1 MVSQASWPSGKII
14 HLANASV
21 PAALID
27 PLAPGVPDANG
38 LKRLD
43 IIIDDG
49 TVAGLLP
56 AGSQPVGPRFDA
68 RAGQIWPTFA
78 DLHTHLDKGQI
89 WQRAMNPDGRIE
101 TARALVRA
109 DTIARWTADDVAQ
122 RFEFSLRS
130 AYAHGTSAIRTHID
144 CFVHQQAGI
153 SFEVFRRLRDKWA
166 GKVDLQAVAMV
177 STDLYDLPENAALVD
192 LIADVGARLGGIT
205 FRLTEEEDPK
215 ITEDRLER
223 LFDIAQA
230 RNLDIDLHV
239 DENGSPASRTLAQ
252 IARIVLRR
260 KFRGQVVC
268 GHCCSLSV
276 QDEATVRETLMLLRD
291 AGIIVVSL
299 PLVNLC
305 IQGRRDG
312 GTPQWRGITLLREL
326 LSAGVKVV
334 LASDNCR
341 DPYHPFGDL
350 DGLEVLGQSI
360 KIGQL
365 DAEFGSWVSA
375 VNRVPFDAMG
385 MAGRGTIKI
394 GASADFIAFEGRNYS
409 EIFSRPQSDRIV
421 IRSGRAIDTSLPSY
435 SELDHL
441 A

>member
-1 MVSQASWPSGKII
+1 MVSHANWPAGGIV

-21 PAALID
+21 PEALID
-27 PLAPGVPDANG
+27 ARAPGVPDVQG
-38 LKRLD
+38 LKHLD

-49 TVAGLLP
+49 RIAGFLP
-56 AGSQPVGPRFDA
+56 LGSQPVAQQFDA
-68 RAGQIWPTFA
+68 QGGQVWPTFA
-78 DLHTHLDKGQI
+78 DLHAHLDKGQI
-89 WQRAMNPDGRIE
+89 WPRATNPDGRIE
-101 TARALVRA
+101 TARALVRS
-109 DTIARWTADDVAQ
+109 DTIARWNADDVAE
-122 RFEFSLRS
+122 RFEFSLRC

-144 CFVHQQAGI
+144 CFVHAQASV

-177 STDLYDLPENAALVD
+177 STDLYDLPANAALVD
-192 LIADVGARLGGIT
+192 LIADAGARLGGIT
-205 FRLTEEEDPK
+205 FRLTEEEDPS
-215 ITEDRLER
+215 ISEGRLER
-223 LFDIAQA
+223 LFDIAEA
-230 RNLDIDLHV
+230 RNLDVDLHV

-252 IARIVLRR
+252 IARIMLRR

-276 QDEATVRETLMLLRD
+276 QDEAIVRETLELVRD
-291 AGIIVVSL
+291 AGIVVVSL

-326 LSAGVKVV
+326 RSAGVRVV

-350 DGLEVLGQSI
+350 DGMEVLGQSI

-375 VNRVPFDAMG
+375 VNQVPFDAMG
-385 MAGRGTIKI
+385 LVKSGFIQTGKPADLVVFSGR
-394 GASADFIAFEGRNYS
+394 SYS
-409 EIFSRPQSDRIV
+409 ELFSRPQSDRTV
-421 IRSGRAIDTSLPSY
+421 IRSGRAIDTTLPNY

-441 A
+441 F

>member
-1 MVSQASWPSGKII
+1 MVSQASWPLGKII

-43 IIIDDG
+43 IVIDDG
-49 TVAGLLP
+49 MVAGLLP
-56 AGSQPVGPRFDA
+56 AGSQPVAPRFDA

-205 FRLTEEEDPK
+205 FRLTEEEDPE
-215 ITEDRLER
+215 ITEGRLER

-305 IQGRRDG
+305 IQGRRDA

-385 MAGRGTIKI
+385 LAGRGTIKI
-394 GASADFIAFEGRNYS
+394 GASADFIVFEGRNYS